1 MNRLT
6 EISARQILGLLENCF
21 DMIDPRLI
29 GHELRTAC
37 YADQLLAAAGIDA
50 EKRRDLDCLVFLHD
64 IGAYKTEEIGRMI
77 QFETETCWDHS
88 IYGMLFLY
96 HYSPFPDL
104 AEAVMF
110 HHSRWAV
117 LTAAGVDR
125 TIARAANLIH
135 FCDRLDI
142 FLTYRQGTIAQFL
155 ERLRRPE
162 YHGGYDP
169 ELLALAERAPLKPTV
184 PAPANFLFDRERLAP
199 FQPRQIETL
208 LTMLIV
214 IIDFRSRHTVTHTM
228 ITASTAV
235 QLGQRCGVSEHDQQA
250 LGIAGMFHD
259 LGKIGIPL
267 EILENPGRLT
277 LEDMAVMKTHVEK
290 TAVILNGWVSEEI
303 RDLALRHHEK
313 LNGTGYPDGLSAS
326 QLTLP
331 QRILAVADIFSALT
345 GERSYKQAYTLER
358 SCRILAEMR
367 DAGQLDA
374 QVVDAVLSD
383 PQGLA
388 DINEQNCREILDSY
402 QRIQAES
409 QALHDCLTDPVLV
422 EKQLNEVWQRLKS
435 DLVSGENNDG
445 ISKTA

>member
-6 EISARQILGLLENCF
+6 EISARQILGLLENSF

-104 AEAVMF
+104 AEAVLF
-110 HHSRWAV
+110 HHSRWAA
-117 LTAAGVDR
+117 LTAAGVDQ

-155 ERLRRPE
+155 
-162 YHGGYDP
+162 
-169 ELLALAERAPLKPTV
+169 ALAERASLKPAV
-184 PAPANFLFDRERLAP
+184 PAPANFLFERARLAP
-199 FQPRQIETL
+199 FQPCQIETL

-235 QLGQRCGVSEHDQQA
+235 QLGQRCGVSKHEQQA

-388 DINEQNCREILDSY
+388 DVNEQNCREILDSY

-409 QALHDCLTDPVLV
+409 QALHDCLTEPVLV
-422 EKQLNEVWQRLKS
+422 EKQLSELWQRLKS
-435 DLVSGENNDG
+435 DLVSGENNDD